1 MKGPEAFVAQARQ
14 NETSAG
20 VRTKLN
26 DINELVTLK
35 QTGDIQRV
43 IKEARDIF
51 NSNYDFSIRDLKALF
66 PDNHMDSSGT
76 PFWSG
81 PKRSP
86 QPLTFDAND
95 EVHMNFVWTCSNLI
109 FANIGMPAL
118 ELEQAKSIAAAL
130 PPAEYVQKTIAVETP
145 EEAKEREAAG
155 RPAPKSTANESDD
168 DEPVITQLLAGLT
181 VSVQSLNAQSLVAAD
196 FEKDDDSNFHI
207 DFITA
212 CSNLRARNYK
222 ITECDRNKTK
232 MIAGKIIPAI
242 ATTTAMI
249 TGVVSN
255 EIYKYT
261 QGFNEI
267 EKFKNGFVNLAL
279 PTIMMSQPDDII
291 KNKSKEFD
299 PIMCGPI
306 TCLPEGYTNYD
317 KVVLQQGSMTF
328 QQIFD
333 WLQANKGVEVSMVT
347 CGEVALYNAYL
358 PGNKHAPRL
367 AQTPEAVHLQISGK
381 EQPAGRRYLK
391 IDVGGSIIENG
402 ADF

>member
-1 MKGPEAFVAQARQ
+1 
-14 NETSAG
+14 
-20 VRTKLN
+20 
-26 DINELVTLK
+26 
-35 QTGDIQRV
+35 
-43 IKEARDIF
+43 
-51 NSNYDFSIRDLKALF
+51 
-66 PDNHMDSSGT
+66 
-76 PFWSG
+76 
-81 PKRSP
+81 
-86 QPLTFDAND
+86 
-95 EVHMNFVWTCSNLI
+95 
-109 FANIGMPAL
+109 MP
-118 ELEQAKSIAAAL
+118 
-130 PPAEYVQKTIAVETP
+130 
-145 EEAKEREAAG
+145 
-155 RPAPKSTANESDD
+155 
-168 DEPVITQLLAGLT
+168 
-181 VSVQSLNAQSLVAAD
+181 AD

-255 EIYKYT
+255 EVYKYV

-306 TCLPEGYTNYD
+306 TMLPEGYTNYD

-333 WLQANKGVEVSMVT
+333 WLRENKGVDISMVT

-367 AQTPEAVHLQISGK
+367 AQTPEQIHKDITGQD
-381 EQPAGRRYLK
+381 QPAGRRYLK
-391 IDVGGSIIENG
+391 IDVGGSIIESG
-402 ADF
+402 ADFQMPPIKYYFA